1 MSTVKELMGQIK
13 AELKHAS
20 ASNKDEARVMAA
32 MLNDT
37 GFKVGVYD
45 STGKVGEVCIADD
58 YRNILANAISST
70 TKISKEEATVLT
82 AGYEAKKADAE
93 RMLNI
98 VKTFPFEYMRNTGR
112 TFKLGGREKSNIT
125 LSFKDVQASTRSF
138 PKQEGIDKD
147 GKAIYVKTEVKVP
160 GYESIKVQ
168 NPCPAWVKK

>member
-37 GFKVGVYD
+37 DF
-45 STGKVGEVCIADD
+45 KVGEVCIADD

-70 TKISKEEATVLT
+70 TKISKEEATVLA

>member
-37 GFKVGVYD
+37 SFKVGVYD

-70 TKISKEEATVLT
+70 TKISKEEATVLA

-98 VKTFPFEYMRNTGR
+98 VKTFQIGR
-112 TFKLGGREKSNIT
+112 
-125 LSFKDVQASTRSF
+125 ASC
-138 PKQEGIDKD
+138 
-147 GKAIYVKTEVKVP
+147 GKE
-160 GYESIKVQ
+160 
-168 NPCPAWVKK
+168 C

>member
-58 YRNILANAISST
+58 YRNI
-70 TKISKEEATVLT
+70 
-82 AGYEAKKADAE
+82 Y
-93 RMLNI
+93 
-98 VKTFPFEYMRNTGR
+98 F
-112 TFKLGGREKSNIT
+112 
-125 LSFKDVQASTRSF
+125 QTRW
-138 PKQEGIDKD
+138 P
-147 GKAIYVKTEVKVP
+147 
-160 GYESIKVQ
+160 
-168 NPCPAWVKK
+168 